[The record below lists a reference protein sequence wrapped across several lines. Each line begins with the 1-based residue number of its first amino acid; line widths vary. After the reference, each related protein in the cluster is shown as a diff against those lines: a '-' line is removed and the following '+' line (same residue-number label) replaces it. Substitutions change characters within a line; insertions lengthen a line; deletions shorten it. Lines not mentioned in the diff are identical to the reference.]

1 MSNAHVK
8 IVHYTSKTNKDGTNP
23 VLLRISFQRKL
34 KYKSLGYNCMKNE
47 WDKNKNRFK
56 SKYPNYKAKNEVLKI
71 KLRQAEEVIEDL
83 STKSESFTFEK
94 FFNQFLNKS
103 NIGLFDFFKT
113 RIQEFEKS
121 GNYGNRE
128 VYKNTYSALSK
139 FANNDNL
146 QFSDI
151 SYDFLH
157 KWEID
162 LRVNGCTDGGV
173 SNHMRTF
180 RALIN
185 LAIKREIAR
194 PDHYPFSSMYNKKG
208 YSLAHLNKKKP
219 STALSIKDMTKI
231 KNFDME
237 AYPDLANTVRYF
249 LFSYY
254 ARGINFSDMADL
266 KWTQFYDN
274 RFQYRRNKV
283 GKLLSIPVSEP
294 IEEILSYFRVEREEN
309 ESQYVFP
316 ILSDFHKTDTQKRD
330 RRKKCLKNYNKK
342 LKKVAEI
349 LEIQANLTSNV
360 ARHTYA
366 TTLLRKGISIAQISQ
381 GLAHADKKT
390 TETYLAQ
397 FDTAVI
403 DATDELL

>member
-1 MSNAHVK
+1 
-8 IVHYTSKTNKDGTNP
+8 
-23 VLLRISFQRKL
+23 
-34 KYKSLGYNCMKNE
+34 
-47 WDKNKNRFK
+47 
-56 SKYPNYKAKNEVLKI
+56 
-71 KLRQAEEVIEDL
+71 
-83 STKSESFTFEK
+83 
-94 FFNQFLNKS
+94 
-103 NIGLFDFFKT
+103 
-113 RIQEFEKS
+113 
-121 GNYGNRE
+121 
-128 VYKNTYSALSK
+128 
-139 FANNDNL
+139 
-146 QFSDI
+146 
-151 SYDFLH
+151 
-157 KWEID
+157 
-162 LRVNGCTDGGV
+162 
-173 SNHMRTF
+173 MRTF

-185 LAIKREIAR
+185 LAIKREVAR
-194 PDHYPFSSMYNKKG
+194 PDYYPFSSTYNKKG
-208 YSLAHLNKKKP
+208 YSIAHLNKKKA
-219 STALSIKDMTKI
+219 STALSIEDMNKI

-254 ARGINFSDMADL
+254 TRGMNFSDMADL
-266 KWTQFYDN
+266 KWTQFYAN

-294 IEEILSYFRVEREEN
+294 IEEILSYFRTERKDN
-309 ESQYVFP
+309 DSQYVFP
-316 ILSDFHKTDTQKRD
+316 ILSDFHQTDTQKRD

-366 TTLLRKGISIAQISQ
+366 TTLLRKGIPIAQISQ